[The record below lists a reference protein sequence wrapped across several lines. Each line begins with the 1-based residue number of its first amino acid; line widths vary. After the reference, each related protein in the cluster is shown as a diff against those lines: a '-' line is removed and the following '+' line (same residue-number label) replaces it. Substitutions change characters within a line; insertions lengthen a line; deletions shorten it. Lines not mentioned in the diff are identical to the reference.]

1 MQSGTSL
8 CRQPLPGPD
17 SRLKVESPEAAENA
31 LRSRAHA
38 SRVLS
43 LRCRARTAAYRSI
56 RRRRSG
62 EPEHQRPSPHHVG
75 LHARFAALLLVL
87 VVVQQIS
94 RGDRHGE
101 GSAFGARAHRCD
113 GVGLSGTPPSE
124 PCSGETAHAKHVPSI
139 AEHFLQ
145 LRVTRL
151 LAGNLGLAAAVCK
164 ATCLTAWACPTR
176 PDYFLGT
183 ASSKISLT
191 RRSELQD
198 TLNQQSAQP
207 RNRRWWCRPAAR
219 ARITILQRRAAR
231 RAARGR
237 EQRGAA
243 DERHV
248 RWHERRRI
256 YGWRFRLTAL
266 SEASMEAVPWCALC
280 AIALRAYAGAPMH
293 VCRRM
298 AAVVYPT

>member
-1 MQSGTSL
+1 MVRS
-8 CRQPLPGPD
+8 
-17 SRLKVESPEAAENA
+17 KSPIK
-31 LRSRAHA
+31 
-38 SRVLS
+38 SRVE
-43 LRCRARTAAYRSI
+43 T
-56 RRRRSG
+56 
-62 EPEHQRPSPHHVG
+62 
-75 LHARFAALLLVL
+75 
-87 VVVQQIS
+87 
-94 RGDRHGE
+94 DGE
-101 GSAFGARAHRCD
+101 GSALGARAHRCD

-256 YGWRFRLTAL
+256 YGWRLADRAIRGLNGGR
-266 SEASMEAVPWCALC
+266 SWCALC
-280 AIALRAYAGAPMH
+280 AIALRAYTAVCGCGAHMH